1 MIVRP
6 PRPFD
11 ALAAVAKLEI
21 GEVVRSRWLLF
32 ACAVY
37 ALLAAVFLFVGL
49 RESTVVGFTGSGR
62 VLFSLMHV
70 LVLVLPLLALTATGQ
85 IVAQARDGG
94 TLELLLSC
102 PIPRTSYLLAVTA
115 VRYVAL
121 LGPFLVLTLGGALVS
136 AVVFGE
142 AVPWPFVVRSLALSA
157 SLLWAFVGL
166 GMFVSTCVRHQAKAL
181 VALLLVWVAAV
192 GLVDF
197 GLLGVMLAHRLN
209 PRAVFLLAGL
219 NPVQAVRMA
228 LLSGTDADLSVL
240 GPVGFFLTNRIG
252 DRALFA
258 LGAVWPA
265 IVGASA
271 FAAALRRF
279 CRTDVV

>member
-37 ALLAAVFLFVGL
+37 ALLAGVFLFVGL

-62 VLFSLMHV
+62 LLFSLMHV